1 VEGLGKVTPRIDVG
15 QQVLN
20 ADPRQ
25 CVVDRAAQ
33 VDEPRWQLERITF
46 FEMEPALA
54 NRHEVIRSQ
63 SPLRLLRRVIKGA
76 LELGAEI
83 VGGLRQM
90 ELGLGIV
97 PLVLPP
103 RGSVDQMRKG
113 HMAATFG
120 EIHISGA

>member
-1 VEGLGKVTPRIDVG
+1 M
-15 QQVLN
+15 
-20 ADPRQ
+20 
-25 CVVDRAAQ
+25 
-33 VDEPRWQLERITF
+33 DEPRRQLERITL

-76 LELGAEI
+76 LEPGAEI

-90 ELGLGIV
+90 ELGIGILT
-97 PLVLPP
+97 LVLPP
-103 RGSVDQMRKG
+103 RGIVDQMRKG

-120 EIHISGA
+120 KIYISGA